1 MSAPVLLAVDA
12 ASEDLT
18 ADDTVLA
25 EAIAATG
32 REVVPVVWGQ
42 PVPKDATVVVRST
55 WDYVEQPDRF
65 LAWLAELDAAEVDV
79 FNPTSLLRWN
89 LHKRYLLELAERGVS
104 IVPTVVV
111 AQHDRV
117 ELGALMRS
125 RGWADAVVKPAIGGT
140 ARLAHHVGHG
150 GVEAAQRHLDALLAG
165 EDVLVQQFIA
175 SVPVAG
181 EVSVVAIDGV
191 VTHAV
196 RKISASGE
204 WRVQVEFGGSAHLIS
219 ISDDLAAAAQRAIG
233 AAPRTPLYARIDLV
247 DGDDVPLVM
256 ELELVEPE
264 LFFLLAP
271 HAATRIAQFLAD
283 RQSPSQRR

>member
-1 MSAPVLLAVDA
+1 MLDV
-12 ASEDLT
+12 
-18 ADDTVLA
+18 
-25 EAIAATG
+25 
-32 REVVPVVWGQ
+32 
-42 PVPKDATVVVRST
+42 
-55 WDYVEQPDRF
+55 DYVEQPDRF
-65 LAWLAELDAAEVDV
+65 LAWLAELDASEVDV

-104 IVPTVVV
+104 VVPTVVV
-111 AQHDRV
+111 ARHARV

-125 RGWADAVVKPAIGGT
+125 HGWADAVVKPAIGGT
-140 ARLAHHVGHG
+140 ARLAHHVGHEG
-150 GVEAAQRHLDALLAG
+150 LAAAQRHLDALLAG
-165 EDVLVQQFIA
+165 EDALVQQFIS

-219 ISDDLAAAAQRAIG
+219 ISDDIAAAAQRAIG
-233 AAPRTPLYARIDLV
+233 AAPLTPLYARIDLV
-247 DGDDVPLVM
+247 DGADDVPLVM

-264 LFFLLAP
+264 LFFLSPLTPQLAS
-271 HAATRIAQFLAD
+271 RRFLAA
-283 RQSPSQRR
+283 RQSSYQRR